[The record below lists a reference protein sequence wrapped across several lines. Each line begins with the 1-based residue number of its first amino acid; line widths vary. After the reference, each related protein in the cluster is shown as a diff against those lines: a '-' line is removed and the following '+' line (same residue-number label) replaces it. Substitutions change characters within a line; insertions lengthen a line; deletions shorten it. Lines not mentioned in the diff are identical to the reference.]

1 MRTTLISIG
10 LAMALISV
18 AGCKKDKKTAE
29 PPADDTK
36 TAPAETPPAETP
48 PAETPPA
55 EDPSKPD
62 MANKM
67 ANCPSAAAGATTAV
81 KADKAA
87 VTVSVTANEKEVIA
101 EIQKRAKKL
110 ATLDTSADADV
121 KHTGEGTGGGQL
133 GKCPVVMT
141 DVTIKVKDL
150 KNGSAI
156 TMTPKDKA
164 KLADLEKMAKER
176 AESMPAM
183 DGAGGGGGGGA
194 GGGDMGGDD
203 DAKKGDDAKGDA
215 PK

>member
-1 MRTTLISIG
+1 MRSSLVSLG
-10 LAMALISV
+10 LVLALTV
-18 AGCKKDKKTAE
+18 VVGCKKDTKK
-29 PPADDTK
+29 ADPEEGK
-36 TAPAETPPAETP
+36 TPTGETPPPETP
-48 PAETPPA
+48 PPEPPP
-55 EDPSKPD
+55 DPSKPD

-67 ANCPSAAAGATTAV
+67 ANCPSAAPGATTAV
-81 KADKAA
+81 KADK
-87 VTVSVTANEKEVIA
+87 TSVTLTITSKDKAAIA

-110 ATLDTSADADV
+110 STLDTSADADI

-141 DVTIKVKDL
+141 DVTLKVKDS
-150 KNGSAI
+150 KTGTAI

-183 DGAGGGGGGGA
+183 DAAAGGDAAGGA
-194 GGGDMGGDD
+194 PPKEEPAGG
-203 DAKKGDDAKGDA
+203 DAKKGDA

>member
-10 LAMALISV
+10 CALALVVA
-18 AGCKKDKKTAE
+18 AGCKKDKK
-29 PPADDTK
+29 ADTDEGK
-36 TAPAETPPAETP
+36 TPTAETPPVETP
-48 PAETPPA
+48 PVETPPVETPPPA
-55 EDPSKPD
+55 DPTKPD

-87 VTVSVTANEKEVIA
+87 VTVSVTAKEKEVIA

-110 ATLDTSADADV
+110 STLDTSADADI

-141 DVTIKVKDL
+141 DVTLKVKDL

-164 KLADLEKMAKER
+164 KLADLEKLAKER
-176 AESMPAM
+176 AGSMPAM
-183 DGAGGGGGGGA
+183 DAAGSAGGDTA
-194 GGGDMGGDD
+194 GGDD
-203 DAKKGDDAKGDA
+203 PPTGDDAAKADDA

>member
-10 LAMALISV
+10 CALTLVSAV
-18 AGCKKDKKTAE
+18 GCKKDTKKAE
-29 PPADDTK
+29 ETPTEDTK
-36 TAPAETPPAETP
+36 TAPAEMTPPAETP
-48 PAETPPA
+48 PPVEAPPP
-55 EDPSKPD
+55 DPTKPD

-67 ANCPSAAAGATTAV
+67 ANCPSAAPGSTTAV

-87 VTVSVTANEKEVIA
+87 VTVSVTAKEKEVIA

-110 ATLDTSADADV
+110 STLDTSADADI

-141 DVTIKVKDL
+141 DVTLKVKDL

-164 KLADLEKMAKER
+164 KLADLEKMANER
-176 AESMPAM
+176 AGSMPAM
-183 DGAGGGGGGGA
+183 DAAGSAGGDAA
-194 GGGDMGGDD
+194 GGGDEAMGD
-203 DAKKGDDAKGDA
+203 DAKKGAA
-215 PK
+215 PTPK